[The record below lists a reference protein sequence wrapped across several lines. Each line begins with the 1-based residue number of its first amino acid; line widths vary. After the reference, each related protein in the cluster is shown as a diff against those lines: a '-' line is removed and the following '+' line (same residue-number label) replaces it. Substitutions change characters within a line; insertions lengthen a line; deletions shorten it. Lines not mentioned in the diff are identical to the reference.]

1 MAIALIS
8 TLIPLGV
15 IAVGW
20 LYRTQR
26 DLSNDM
32 ARRHGEWQEFMKAN
46 STEHTLLGER
56 ISEASANLGERMK
69 EGDEALNQR
78 LEDFDKN
85 LREKIHDS
93 EKNLIYRIEDVKTSL
108 NQRLDNVDQRL
119 DNVDKRLDNVD
130 KRLDNVDDTLGS
142 MVMVLNGISDRL
154 GKMEARQELAETKI

>member
-26 DLSNDM
+26 DLSNEM
-32 ARRHGEWQEFMKAN
+32 AERHGEWQEFMKAN

-85 LREKIHDS
+85 LREKIQDS
-93 EKNLIYRIEDVKTSL
+93 EKNLIYRIGDVKTSL
-108 NQRLDNVDQRL
+108 NQ
-119 DNVDKRLDNVD
+119 RLDNVD

-142 MVMVLNGISDRL
+142 MVLVLNSISDRL
-154 GKMEARQELAETKI
+154 GKMEARQELAEAKI

>member
-8 TLIPLGV
+8 TLIPLGA

-20 LYRTQR
+20 LYRSQR
-26 DLSNDM
+26 DLSNEM
-32 ARRHGEWQEFMKAN
+32 AKRHGEWQEFMKAN
-46 STEHTLLGER
+46 SNEHILLGER

-85 LREKIHDS
+85 LREKIQDS

-108 NQRLDNVDQRL
+108 NQRLDNVD
-119 DNVDKRLDNVD
+119 KRLDNVD
-130 KRLDNVDDTLGS
+130 KRLDNVDDTLGG
-142 MVMVLNGISDRL
+142 MVMVLNSISDKL
-154 GKMEARQELAETKI
+154 GKMEARQELAEAKI